1 MLYSE
6 ITIGGKDLKLR
17 LDAKGCIGLERK
29 LGKSPLTIFTDS
41 TGNIPKLE
49 ELIMVLH
56 CSLQKYQQGYTE
68 DKAYE
73 LYDEYVEEGNTFTDF
88 IPLVMDIFKVS
99 GFFKENDIEKAQVD
113 AEKKQMAVVKNSKDA

>member
-17 LDAKGCIGLERK
+17 LDAKGCVSLEK
-29 LGKSPLTIFTDS
+29 KFGKNPLAIFTDS

-56 CSLQKYQQGYTE
+56 CSLQKYNAGYTE

-88 IPLVMDIFKVS
+88 IPVIMDIFKVS

-113 AEKKQMAVVKNSKDA
+113 AEKKQMAVVKNL